1 LKDFFKIQWKLQRI
15 WDIVDDEDLLKE
27 SHDYEYVFLNGVA
40 VQQYHRHLFHSKN
53 IFWMKQVR
61 GGGIYFLNETSACEQ
76 YTEDKPPHINRHEHV
91 KLRGN
96 DKQFYLKYN
105 V

>member
-1 LKDFFKIQWKLQRI
+1 
-15 WDIVDDEDLLKE
+15 
-27 SHDYEYVFLNGVA
+27 
-40 VQQYHRHLFHSKN
+40 
-53 IFWMKQVR
+53 MKQVR

-76 YTEDKPPHINRHEHV
+76 YIEDKPPHINRHEQV

-96 DKQFYLKYN
+96 NKQFYLKYN

>member
-27 SHDYEYVFLNGVA
+27 SHDYKYVFLNGVA

-61 GGGIYFLNETSACEQ
+61 GGGIYFLNETSKRRE
-76 YTEDKPPHINRHEHV
+76 HIFFEWN
-91 KLRGN
+91 K
-96 DKQFYLKYN
+96 
-105 V
+105 